1 MSSTSTWQDG
11 HWTSDGLRLH
21 YRDYPGPKTRPTIL
35 CMPGLTRN
43 IRDFEP
49 LITLLAGEWRIIAVE
64 FRGRGES
71 EYSKAAGSYVPP
83 VYAQDVALLLDE
95 LKLKKIVTIGTSLGG
110 LVSMLLAAMLPGRIV
125 GAILNDIGPVV
136 EQRGLDRIKSY
147 VGKAQTWPTWV
158 HAARALAET
167 NADVYPGYDLE
178 DWIAMAKRLNRL
190 TPQGRVVPDYDPR
203 ISEPIRAEESNAVP
217 PDLWPLYEGLGD
229 AQVLVLRG
237 ELSDIL
243 SAETARAM
251 GRRLPNAKVRTV
263 PNVGH
268 APVMDE
274 PAAVRAIQAML
285 KAVIA

>member
-1 MSSTSTWQDG
+1 MSNKSAWADG
-11 HWTSDGLRLH
+11 SWTSDGLRLH
-21 YRDYPGPKTRPTIL
+21 YRDYAGPKNRPALL

-49 LITLLAGEWRIIAVE
+49 LIEHLAGDWRVIAVE

-71 EYSKAAGSYVPP
+71 EYSKASASYAPP
-83 VYAQDVALLLDE
+83 VYAQDVALLIDE
-95 LKLKKIVTIGTSLGG
+95 LKLRKIVTIGTSLGG
-110 LVSMLLAAMLPGRIV
+110 LVSMMLAAMLPGRIV
-125 GAILNDIGPVV
+125 GAVLNDIGPVV
-136 EQRGLDRIKSY
+136 DQRGLDRIKSY

-158 HAARALAET
+158 HAARALAEM
-167 NADVYPGYDLE
+167 NADVYPAYDLE
-178 DWIAMAKRLNRL
+178 DWISMAKRLNTL

-203 ISEPIRAEESNAVP
+203 IADPIRAEDSNAVP
-217 PDLWPLYEGLGD
+217 PDLWPLYEALGE

-263 PNVGH
+263 PDVGH

-274 PAAVRAIQAML
+274 PAAVRAIQGLL

>member
-1 MSSTSTWQDG
+1 
-11 HWTSDGLRLH
+11 
-21 YRDYPGPKTRPTIL
+21 
-35 CMPGLTRN
+35 
-43 IRDFEP
+43 
-49 LITLLAGEWRIIAVE
+49 
-64 FRGRGES
+64 
-71 EYSKAAGSYVPP
+71 
-83 VYAQDVALLLDE
+83 
-95 LKLKKIVTIGTSLGG
+95 
-110 LVSMLLAAMLPGRIV
+110 
-125 GAILNDIGPVV
+125 
-136 EQRGLDRIKSY
+136 
-147 VGKAQTWPTWV
+147 
-158 HAARALAET
+158 

-178 DWIAMAKRLNRL
+178 DWIAMAKRLNQL

>member
-1 MSSTSTWQDG
+1 MSNTSTWADSS
-11 HWTSDGLRLH
+11 WTSDGLRLH
-21 YRDYPGPKTRPTIL
+21 YRDYAGPKNRPALL

-49 LITLLAGEWRIIAVE
+49 LIAHLAGDWRIIAVE

-71 EYSKAAGSYVPP
+71 EYSKAPASYAPP
-83 VYAQDVALLLDE
+83 VYAQDVALLIEE
-95 LKLKKIVTIGTSLGG
+95 LKLRKIVTIGTSLGG
-110 LVSMLLAAMLPGRIV
+110 LVSMMLAAMLPDRIV
-125 GAILNDIGPVV
+125 GAVLNDIGPVV

-147 VGKAQTWPTWV
+147 VGKAQAWPTWV
-158 HAARALAET
+158 HAARAAAEQ

-178 DWIAMAKRLNRL
+178 NWIAMAKRLNTL

-203 ISEPIRAEESNAVP
+203 IAEPIRAEQTNAVP
-217 PDLWPLYEGLGD
+217 PDLWPLYEAFGE

-263 PNVGH
+263 PDVGH
-268 APVMDE
+268 APVLDE
-274 PAAVRAIQAML
+274 PASVRAIQGLL
-285 KAVIA
+285 KAVMA